1 MARPSQNIDQRLLEA
16 GGRLLPELGC
26 AALSVR
32 RLAAEAGVNPGMFH
46 YHFRNKE
53 TFLRTLLQATYDEM
67 FARLQ
72 PVAEAE
78 SRSVT
83 ENLRRA
89 LNIIARFVR
98 DNRRLVLRLL
108 TDAASGER
116 LAADFL
122 RANMP
127 RHIVVVAGL
136 MDMARRQ
143 GRLAAIA
150 PEQMIG
156 FTIGAIGM
164 PIIVGAAF
172 EAEHLPSL
180 PALANFATETL
191 SDDAIAQRID
201 LALLALSVGAR
212 ESPAAAARGPKRMR
226 G

>member
-1 MARPSQNIDQRLLEA
+1 
-16 GGRLLPELGC
+16 
-26 AALSVR
+26 
-32 RLAAEAGVNPGMFH
+32 MFH
-46 YHFRNKE
+46 YHFRNKD
-53 TFLRTLLQATYDEM
+53 TFLRTLLQTTYDEM

-72 PVAEAE
+72 PVAAAE
-78 SRSVT
+78 PQSVT

-108 TDAASGER
+108 TDALSGER

-127 RHIVVVAGL
+127 RHIAVVAGL
-136 MDMARRQ
+136 MDKARRQ
-143 GRLAAIA
+143 GGLVAIA

-164 PIIVGAAF
+164 PIIVGAAS
-172 EAEHLPSL
+172 EAGQLPSL
-180 PALANFATETL
+180 PALAHFAAETL
-191 SDDAIAQRID
+191 SDEAIAQRID
-201 LALLALSVGAR
+201 LALVALSVGTH
-212 ESPAAAARGPKRMR
+212 ESPAATSRGPRRRR